1 MKKVLLLVFTFLS
14 FASFA
19 QKPGLDKVVKN
30 DSTNIKVKITKIT
43 ESTIEFTYPNESLV
57 NSLDIAKVA
66 RIEFASGRVQAFEK
80 VIVGTPKDEMD
91 SVKTQ
96 GSNVAQPI
104 KRNTV
109 AILPIPFINSETA
122 ATSEE
127 MAKLAQ
133 TDVYNKF
140 NEKAAK
146 IYPLTVQD
154 LRTTN
159 NLLRKAGIDY
169 RNVDETPIEDLQ
181 KILGVDHIVA
191 SKVSYIV
198 NVNSSSST
206 YSEGQVK
213 VDKNK
218 VKGDDFSV
226 SNTQVNKKFEFTVY
240 FDIYK
245 DSEKIYSE
253 TKKPFLTLKDSWM
266 DSMQYLLKRCPI
278 YKK

>member
-80 VIVGTPKDEMD
+80 VIVATPKDEMD